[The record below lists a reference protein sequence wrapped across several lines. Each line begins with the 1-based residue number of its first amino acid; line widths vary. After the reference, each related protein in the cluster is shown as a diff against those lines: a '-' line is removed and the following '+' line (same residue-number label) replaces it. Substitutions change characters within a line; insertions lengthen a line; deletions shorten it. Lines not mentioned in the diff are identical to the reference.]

1 MQRTEVG
8 VDDEYG
14 IHPDHPPF
22 LWLLIGLER
31 LRGVEPWASPV
42 PGARSTD
49 AELRRRGVP
58 RVGLEPTDP
67 GFEPGASADWATEVY
82 RAGGGGLEPPHPRSK
97 LGGLPLAEP
106 APRGATGGIRT
117 RFSWLRTRGP
127 THGRI
132 GRDAPP
138 PDRTENLKDFNRA
151 LCLSPSLKGT
161 YVDLDGIEPST
172 SGVLHRRAPYCATT
186 PQRPRP
192 ASRTRC
198 LTLPKR
204 AGLPS
209 PPPRITSEAARVDQ
223 GGCPGSVGR
232 RPMGRAPALSAIHCG
247 VFNDQHHRHA
257 GVKAQAA
264 GVEPASSGLGDQRSS
279 G

>member
-8 VDDEYG
+8 VDDKYG

-172 SGVLHRRAPYCATT
+172 PVCYTGALPTAPQPRNVRGPRVERGVSRSQSARVCRL
-186 PQRPRP
+186 PRP
-192 ASRTRC
+192 GSLQRQPAWTRVVAPEV
-198 LTLPKR
+198 L
-204 AGLPS
+204 AGARWAGRRRYLPS
-209 PPPRITSEAARVDQ
+209 TVEFSMINTT
-223 GGCPGSVGR
+223 GMPG
-232 RPMGRAPALSAIHCG
+232 
-247 VFNDQHHRHA
+247 
-257 GVKAQAA
+257 
-264 GVEPASSGLGDQRSS
+264 
-279 G
+279 